1 MNKKTLFFTTRGL
14 IELNENNEPVG
25 KNTDREAI
33 SNVVRITEPTHIV
46 YNKNDK
52 RIELDAEAGDMVI
65 TFYDSSYPNPMII
78 VHSLE
83 WVENLEAYEAEQQR
97 AKEEWAA
104 KHAND
109 CSGKEDEAEY

>member
-1 MNKKTLFFTTRGL
+1 MNKKALFITTRGL

-52 RIELDAEAGDMVI
+52 RIELDAEAGDIVI

-78 VHSLE
+78 VHNLE
-83 WVENLEAYEAEQQR
+83 WVENLEAYDKEQQR
-97 AKEEWAA
+97 IKEEWAS
-104 KHAND
+104 KHIND
-109 CSGKEDEAEY
+109 CVGEKCESEY

>member
-1 MNKKTLFFTTRGL
+1 MNKKALFITTRGL

-25 KNTDREAI
+25 RNTDREGI
-33 SNVVRITEPTHIV
+33 SNIVRIKEPTHIV
-46 YNKNDK
+46 YNRNEK

-65 TFYDSSYPNPMII
+65 TFYDNSYPNPVII

-97 AKEEWAA
+97 AREEWAA
-104 KHAND
+104 KHANN
-109 CSGKEDEAEY
+109 CSGENDKESF